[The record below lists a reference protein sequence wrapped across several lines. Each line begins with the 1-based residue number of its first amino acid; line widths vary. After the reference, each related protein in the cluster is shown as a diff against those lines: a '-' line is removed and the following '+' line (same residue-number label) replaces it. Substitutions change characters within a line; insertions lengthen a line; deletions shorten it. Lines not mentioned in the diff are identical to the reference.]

1 VLRDN
6 LPMIELA
13 RGLGYSLQRH
23 PADARLLRA
32 ERVLQGARADD
43 VAAWG
48 SFVRPDDGRSG
59 AAMPRQT
66 RFN

>member
-13 RGLGYSLQRH
+13 RGLGYSLRRH

-32 ERVLQGARADD
+32 ERVL
-43 VAAWG
+43 
-48 SFVRPDDGRSG
+48 
-59 AAMPRQT
+59 
-66 RFN
+66 